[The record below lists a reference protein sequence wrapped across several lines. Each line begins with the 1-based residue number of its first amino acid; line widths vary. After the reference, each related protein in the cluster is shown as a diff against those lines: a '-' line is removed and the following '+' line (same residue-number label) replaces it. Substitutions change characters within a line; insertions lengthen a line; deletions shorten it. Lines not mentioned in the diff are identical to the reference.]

1 MKGAKSATFRFVV
14 AETFFEDAK
23 IAHHGTEIDE
33 LQRMHPPLRL
43 GCMRLCRPCPLAKST
58 KMGEGNKTE
67 KDAKQMKKEREVL
80 LRLIANPWP

>member
-23 IAHHGTEIDE
+23 IAHHGTEIDD

-43 GCMRLCRPCPLAKST
+43 GCMRLCRPCPLAKAT
-58 KMGEGNKTE
+58 KNSPSHHFVVSRQQPVSC
-67 KDAKQMKKEREVL
+67 D
-80 LRLIANPWP
+80 